1 MGFSFYL
8 NSTGSVLNVWPVNLY
23 QQYIY
28 RITTRNIWQYQK
40 ECIKADSGNI
50 YVPALGACNFGNVE
64 FDTVLN
70 FDRSGRFVPDRG
82 APAENG
88 TSGAA
93 GGIAILG
100 DSHAMGWGVNDEE
113 TFANVLQT
121 QTDKPVFNLAVS
133 SYGTRRELRRLVQTP
148 LLERVDTIMIQY
160 CDNDL
165 SENRARIDFE
175 AEARAFATTL
185 ENSIEP
191 SARTVSNHLAAILN
205 THALERTLTLPF
217 RPLRTQF
224 RKIFGRKGKNFAPHL
239 DALGAVLSDY
249 RAVLAGKRIIIF
261 YSNAHGNRF
270 ENFGHSEL
278 EGMDNVT
285 FVDLDIAR
293 DKYFVLDDH
302 LNVEGH
308 RYVGMELAKLIE

>member
-40 ECIKADSGNI
+40 ECVEADLDNV
-50 YVPALGACNFGNVE
+50 YVPALGACNFSNVE

-70 FDRSGRFVPDRG
+70 FDRSGRIVPGR
-82 APAENG
+82 ALTENG
-88 TSGAA
+88 NTGAA

-100 DSHAMGWGVNDEE
+100 DSHAMGWGVNDDE

-133 SYGTRRELRRLVQTP
+133 SYGTRREIRRLIQSP
-148 LLERVDTIMIQY
+148 LLERVDTIVIQY

-175 AEARAFATTL
+175 AEARGFETTL
-185 ENSIEP
+185 ENSMEP

-205 THALERTLTLPF
+205 THALERTLTLPL

-224 RKIFGRKGKNFAPHL
+224 RKLLGRKGKNFAPHL
-239 DALGAVLSDY
+239 DALGSVLSDY
-249 RAVLAGKRIIIF
+249 KTVLAEKRIIIF

-270 ENFGHSEL
+270 EDFGQSVL

-308 RYVGMELAKLIE
+308 NYVGTELAKLIE